1 MTEGI
6 QITGTMHPGFESILT
21 PQAQEFLV
29 MLHRKFNSRRKE
41 LLQYR
46 RQVHSGIQ
54 GGRRPGFLE
63 ETLNIREG
71 EWQVAPIPADLQ
83 DRRCEITGP
92 VDAKMMINA
101 LNSGARVF
109 MADLEDS
116 NTPNWFNQIQGQLNL
131 IAAHER
137 TLAFDSP
144 EGKAYRLNEE
154 NLAVLVV
161 RPRGWH
167 LEEKHL
173 LIDGEVASGSLVD
186 AGLYL
191 FHNAKRT
198 LAKGTG
204 PYFYLPKMES
214 HLEARLWNDVF
225 VSAQDALGVPQGSVK
240 ATVLIETILAA
251 FEMEEIIYELRTHM
265 AGLNAGRWDYM
276 FSAIKKFHHDPGFL
290 WPDRAQVTMTAPLM
304 RAYTE
309 LLVRT
314 CHKRGAHAIG
324 GMAAFIPSRRD
335 PEVNRVA
342 LAKVREDKQ
351 REAGDGFDGSW
362 VAHPDLVPICTEV
375 FSEAFEAGRINQ
387 KQRMR
392 EDVQITPD
400 QLLDFKIPGGQITE
414 AGVRNN
420 ISVGIQYIEAW
431 LRGNGA
437 VAIYNLMEDAA
448 TAEISRAQLW
458 QWIRHPE
465 GKLEDGRKITK
476 EMVQAMIP
484 EELGNIQQA
493 YGDAYDAA
501 SFENAARLLEDL
513 ATSDAFEDFL
523 TIKAYDQLD

>member
-6 QITGTMHPGFESILT
+6 QITGTMHPGFETILT
-21 PQAQEFLV
+21 SEAQAFLV
-29 MLHRKFNSRRKE
+29 MLHRKFNTRRKE
-41 LLQYR
+41 LLAR
-46 RQVHSGIQ
+46 RQQIQ
-54 GGRRPGFLE
+54 QAIRNGQYPTFLE
-63 ETLNIREG
+63 ETRSVREDD
-71 EWQVAPIPADLQ
+71 WQVAPIPEDLQ

-101 LNSGARVF
+101 LNSGAKVF

-116 NTPNWFNQIQGQLNL
+116 NTPNWYNQIQGQLNL
-131 IAAHER
+131 IAGHER
-137 TLAFDSP
+137 TLSFDSP
-144 EGKAYRLNEE
+144 EGKAYRLKEE
-154 NLAVLVV
+154 GLAVLVV

-167 LEEKHL
+167 LEEKHI

-191 FHNAKRT
+191 FHNAQRT
-198 LAKGTG
+198 LGKGTG
-204 PYFYLPKMES
+204 PYFYLPKMEN

-225 VSAQDALGVPQGSVK
+225 VAAQEALGVPQGSVK
-240 ATVLIETILAA
+240 ATVLIETILAP
-251 FEMEEIIYELRTHM
+251 FEMEEIIYELREHM

-276 FSAIKKFHHDPGFL
+276 FSTIKKFSEDPDFL

-309 LLVRT
+309 LLVRS
-314 CHKRGAHAIG
+314 CHKHGAHAIG

-335 PEVNRVA
+335 EDVNRVA

-362 VAHPDLVPICTEV
+362 VAHPDLVPVCTEV
-375 FSEAFEAGRINQ
+375 FSAAFEPGRVNQ

-392 EDVQITPD
+392 EDVQVTPEM
-400 QLLDFKIPGGQITE
+400 LLDFKIPGGQITE

-431 LRGNGA
+431 LKGNGA
-437 VAIYNLMEDAA
+437 VAIFNLMEDAA

-465 GKLEDGRKITK
+465 GKLDDGRKVTV
-476 EMVQAMIP
+476 EMVRSMIP
-484 EELGNIQQA
+484 EELAKIQAA
-493 YGDAYDAA
+493 YGESYDEA
-501 SFENAARLLEDL
+501 SFQNAAQLLDDL
-513 ATSDAFEDFL
+513 ATAEAFEDFL
-523 TIKAYDQLD
+523 TLKAYAQLD